1 MDAIKFVKEYNRMC
15 KTYHYCDGCSLAEK
29 GCLTRTPSNNI
40 HFLIGIVKTVEK
52 WSKKYPDIQIEEK

>member
-1 MDAIKFVKEYNRMC
+1 MC